1 MGADDVVPAETNTTL
16 PADSGAVSQEANMAW
31 NESGGNNSGGKRN
44 PWGNGNKPEQGPPDL
59 DEVVRNLQKR
69 LAALFGGSGGG
80 RGVTGGTSGP
90 GRNLS
95 IGTIALVLLVV
106 WALTGFYQVDAA
118 ERGLVFRFGKHVATT
133 MPGPRWHLPWPI
145 ESKQVVNIQT
155 IESFTETTRMLT
167 SDENM
172 VDINL
177 EVQFR
182 RANPLDYA
190 FNVAKPD
197 DTLEEVSESAI
208 REVIGRSKLDEVLES
223 GRQEIVARTKELIQ
237 RTLDAYKI
245 GIEVTT
251 VNLQDVKVP
260 NEVAP
265 AQQDAIKARED
276 RDRLSLEAQAYSN
289 DRIPRARGDAVRL
302 TQDAQAYRASK
313 VADAEGESQRFT
325 KLVAEYERAP
335 AITRE
340 RLYIETIEAVLAAS
354 KKVIVDTDG
363 NGQVIY
369 LPLDK
374 ILEQNRRALR
384 SDGAEATMTIERPV
398 TVSGSST
405 DDRRTRGSR

>member
-1 MGADDVVPAETNTTL
+1 
-16 PADSGAVSQEANMAW
+16 MAW

-44 PWGNGNKPEQGPPDL
+44 PWGGGNKPEQGPPDL

-69 LAALFGGSGGG
+69 LSALFGGAGGNRGGTGGG
-80 RGVTGGTSGP
+80 GVAGP

-95 IGTIALVLLVV
+95 IGTIALVLLVI

-133 MPGPRWHLPWPI
+133 MSGPRWHLPWPI
-145 ESKQVVNIQT
+145 ETKQVVNIQS
-155 IESFTETTRMLT
+155 IDSFTETTRMLT

-177 EVQFR
+177 EVQYR

-197 DTLEEVSESAI
+197 ATLEEVSESAI
-208 REVIGRSKLDEVLES
+208 REIIGRSKLDQVLES
-223 GRQEIVARTKELIQ
+223 GRQEIVAKTKELIQ

-289 DRIPRARGDAVRL
+289 DLIPRARGAAVRL
-302 TQDAQAYRASK
+302 TQDAQAYRAAK
-313 VADAEGESQRFT
+313 VADAEGETQRFT
-325 KLVAEYERAP
+325 KLLTEYERAP

-340 RLYIETIEAVLAAS
+340 RLYLETIEAVLASS
-354 KKVIVDTDG
+354 KKVVVDLDG
-363 NGQVIY
+363 NGQMIY
-369 LPLDK
+369 LPIDK
-374 ILEQNRRALR
+374 ILEQNRRVLR
-384 SDGAEATMTIERPV
+384 NSDGTEATMTIERPA
-398 TVSGSST
+398 TVPAT
-405 DDRRTRGSR
+405 DDRRIRGSR